1 MAGTMAGVLCATRCA
16 VKSATHAS
24 GVQLPVLCDMSRM
37 CLEGARSVSRESQ
50 RAREEA
56 TVAPSRAPAAH
67 AQPCPRAHVV
77 NAALRAVQLFHR
89 KPRVAQTIPLRSPP
103 PAAPNWRRRSVA
115 MSVALSGSR
124 GHSLHSVESLLRQTM
139 IVKDEC
145 MISARLLGLMHN
157 GTHCIAYD
165 IRYPYPTYRSR
176 SLWPRFRRVLSRSGV
191 QSSGTYVGSSLQ
203 FAVCDHGVFGRAA
216 GLGGLVGAPSSSDV
230 GRRVGATVERR
241 APSACDSTSRG
252 RPARPRL
259 GPLAAVLAAHRVYA
273 HQSSSELRCRVE

>member
-1 MAGTMAGVLCATRCA
+1 MHNHAPGRMWLMRPCVRCNFFI
-16 VKSATHAS
+16 
-24 GVQLPVLCDMSRM
+24 G
-37 CLEGARSVSRESQ
+37 SREWPK
-50 RAREEA
+50 R
-56 TVAPSRAPAAH
+56 
-67 AQPCPRAHVV
+67 
-77 NAALRAVQLFHR
+77 
-89 KPRVAQTIPLRSPP
+89 PP
-103 PAAPNWRRRSVA
+103 PGGAGSV
-115 MSVALSGSR
+115 VLSRTLAESEP
-124 GHSLHSVESLLRQTM
+124 SLHVRLESLLRQIM

>member
-77 NAALRAVQLFHR
+77 NAVLRAVQLFHR
-89 KPRVAQTIPLRSPP
+89 KPRVAQTTPP
-103 PAAPNWRRRSVA
+103 PGGAG
-115 MSVALSGSR
+115 SVALRRTLAESEP
-124 GHSLHSVESLLRQTM
+124 SLHVRLESLLRQIM

-176 SLWPRFRRVLSRSGV
+176 SLWPFRGEFYHV
-191 QSSGTYVGSSLQ
+191 
-203 FAVCDHGVFGRAA
+203 
-216 GLGGLVGAPSSSDV
+216 
-230 GRRVGATVERR
+230 
-241 APSACDSTSRG
+241 
-252 RPARPRL
+252 
-259 GPLAAVLAAHRVYA
+259 
-273 HQSSSELRCRVE
+273 RCSK